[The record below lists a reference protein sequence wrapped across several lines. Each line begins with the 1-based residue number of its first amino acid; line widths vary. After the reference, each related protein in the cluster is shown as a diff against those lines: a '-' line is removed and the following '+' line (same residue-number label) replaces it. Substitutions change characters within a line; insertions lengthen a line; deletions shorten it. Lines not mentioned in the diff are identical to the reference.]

1 LANNPNA
8 ALGAGPGGLPEN
20 LSIREVPFQPWAR
33 ALYESRQANEERDAP
48 HARCKPSPG
57 PRQMGTAY
65 GFEILDAPELQRIF
79 IFDIGGPHSFRVVFM
94 DGRSHPPALEPSH
107 GHSVG
112 RWEGDTLVVDTTG
125 FSERSWIDAEGL
137 PHTEQYHQI
146 ERFSR
151 TEFGTL
157 KYEVTIDDP
166 GAYTRTWTGGFF
178 LRWNDGAELFEYI
191 CQDNNLNPQMTI
203 DAAGSPMLRTGTIT
217 P

>member
-1 LANNPNA
+1 
-8 ALGAGPGGLPEN
+8 
-20 LSIREVPFQPWAR
+20 
-33 ALYESRQANEERDAP
+33 
-48 HARCKPSPG
+48 
-57 PRQMGTAY
+57 MGTAY
-65 GFEILDAPELQRIF
+65 GFEILDVPELHRVF

-94 DGRSHPPALEPSH
+94 DGGSHPPNLDPSH

-125 FSERSWIDAEGL
+125 FSEKSWIDAEGL
-137 PHTEQYHQI
+137 PHTERYHQI

-166 GAYTRTWTGGFF
+166 GAYTTTWTGGFF

-191 CQDNNLNPQMTI
+191 CQDNNLNPHMTI
-203 DAAGSPMLRTGTIT
+203 DGAGLPILRTETIT